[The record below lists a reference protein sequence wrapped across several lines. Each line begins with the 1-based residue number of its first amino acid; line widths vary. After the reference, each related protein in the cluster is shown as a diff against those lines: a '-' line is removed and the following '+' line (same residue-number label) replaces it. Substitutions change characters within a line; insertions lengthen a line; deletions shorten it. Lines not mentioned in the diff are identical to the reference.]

1 MKNTI
6 NNTVSNKHL
15 GSAVNTGY
23 NINKKRKQKKR
34 SIFKYKLKMFL
45 FYFSVL
51 LIFVG
56 IGVFVSFT
64 VLFKIDTINVNGET
78 RYDKNEI
85 IRLSGMKKGEN
96 LLTSTTNKGEDTIK
110 KSMPYIG
117 SVVVTKKIPSEITIT
132 VTESQPKVQ
141 IENDG
146 NYILVDSENKVM
158 DLVHEPLDG
167 VCIVKGLQI
176 NKSQAGFTIEFS
188 DESKGQLLKY
198 LLDELEKCDIK
209 NIKLIDLSNCM
220 HILLDF
226 DNRIKIELGSPEN
239 IDYKMKT
246 ASTVLNSELKQ
257 TDKGKLDVSLAAQ
270 DNKTYFI
277 PDYLLSN

>member
-6 NNTVSNKHL
+6 NNRRL
-15 GSAVNTGY
+15 GNAINAGY
-23 NINKKRKQKKR
+23 NIKKRRNRKKR

-51 LIFVG
+51 SIFAGVG
-56 IGVFVSFT
+56 IFVSFT
-64 VLFKIDTINVNGET
+64 VLFKVDTISVNGET

-85 IRLSGMKKGEN
+85 IKLSGIKKGEN
-96 LLTSTTNKGEDTIK
+96 LLTLTTNKKEDSIK

-117 SVVVTKKIPSEITIT
+117 SVVFTKKIPSEIIIT
-132 VTESQPKVQ
+132 VTESQPKIQ

-158 DLVHEPLDG
+158 DSVSGPVDG

-176 NKSQAGFTIEFS
+176 NKPQAGFTIEFS

-198 LLDELEKCDIK
+198 LLDELEMCDIK
-209 NIKLIDLSNCM
+209 DIKLIDLSNCM

-226 DNRIKIELGSPEN
+226 DNRIKIELGSPED

-246 ASTVLNSELKQ
+246 ASKVLNGELKQ
-257 TDKGKLDVSLAAQ
+257 TDKGKLDVSLSAQ
-270 DNKTYFI
+270 DNKTYFT
-277 PDYLLSN
+277 PDYLVSN